1 MDNTLHLVGIAKKA
15 RRVEVGEEPV
25 GAAARARQARLIVL
39 ARDAADNT
47 CRRAAHFA
55 EAGACPVVQCPYSKE
70 ELGGAVGR
78 TSCAMLAF
86 TDAGLAASFMGKLS
100 ARDAERYGETA
111 EAVSA
116 KARSGTARRPRRCPP
131 RRPDCSSAS
140 GSSAATS
147 RSCKR
152 PGQSPG
158 LLPPPAAR
166 SAVWP
171 SGAGAHRARAGR
183 RTRSPGSRAEI
194 LWAAARPWPV
204 QWKIF
209 AIEPPQ
215 SRGFAGRG
223 EAGKR
228 RGRFPP
234 PRRRASSD
242 VKERR

>member
-55 EAGACPVVQCPYSKE
+55 EAGACPVGQCPYSKE

-116 KARSGTARRPRRCPP
+116 KAARMLQRQREQRRHEQ
-131 RRPDCSSAS
+131 
-140 GSSAATS
+140 
-147 RSCKR
+147 KL
-152 PGQSPG
+152 QK
-158 LLPPPAAR
+158 
-166 SAVWP
+166 
-171 SGAGAHRARAGR
+171 AGAKPWVAPASCGAER
-183 RTRSPGSRAEI
+183 RLAQR
-194 LWAAARPWPV
+194 
-204 QWKIF
+204 
-209 AIEPPQ
+209 
-215 SRGFAGRG
+215 GRG
-223 EAGKR
+223 APGK
-228 RGRFPP
+228 GGKTYPKP
-234 PRRRASSD
+234 GKQS
-242 VKERR
+242 

>member
-116 KARSGTARRPRRCPP
+116 EAVSAKAV
-131 RRPDCSSAS
+131 SA
-140 GSSAATS
+140 
-147 RSCKR
+147 K
-152 PGQSPG
+152 
-158 LLPPPAAR
+158 AAR
-166 SAVWP
+166 MLQRQREQRRHEQKLQK
-171 SGAGAHRARAGR
+171 AGAKPWVAPASCGAER
-183 RTRSPGSRAEI
+183 RLAQR
-194 LWAAARPWPV
+194 
-204 QWKIF
+204 
-209 AIEPPQ
+209 
-215 SRGFAGRG
+215 GRG
-223 EAGKR
+223 APGK
-228 RGRFPP
+228 GGKTYPKP
-234 PRRRASSD
+234 GKQS
-242 VKERR
+242 

>member
-100 ARDAERYGETA
+100 PRDAHRYAEPA

-116 KARSGTARRPRRCPP
+116 KAARMLQRQREQRRHEKNLREGKQRKPWAAPPPSAPSHPPDGRKRSKAASAEARSPDRKGSGSQRCRAAESPRRLGGAP
-131 RRPDCSSAS
+131 
-140 GSSAATS
+140 
-147 RSCKR
+147 K
-152 PGQSPG
+152 PGPG
-158 LLPPPAAR
+158 
-166 SAVWP
+166 
-171 SGAGAHRARAGR
+171 GR
-183 RTRSPGSRAEI
+183 RLSG
-194 LWAAARPWPV
+194 
-204 QWKIF
+204 KI
-209 AIEPPQ
+209 P
-215 SRGFAGRG
+215 
-223 EAGKR
+223 KN
-228 RGRFPP
+228 
-234 PRRRASSD
+234 
-242 VKERR
+242 

>member
-47 CRRAAHFA
+47 CRRAAILPRPAHVPWSSA
-55 EAGACPVVQCPYSKE
+55 PTPRRSWAGPW
-70 ELGGAVGR
+70 GARPAPCWLLPTRGWPLPLWESSPPGTR
-78 TSCAMLAF
+78 SGT
-86 TDAGLAASFMGKLS
+86 
-100 ARDAERYGETA
+100 ARRA

-116 KARSGTARRPRRCPP
+116 KRGQTAPAPSGAAR
-131 RRPDCSSAS
+131 
-140 GSSAATS
+140 TS

-194 LWAAARPWPV
+194 PLGRRPAMAGAVEDICHRASAEPRLCGERRGGEAARPVPRPR
-204 QWKIF
+204 
-209 AIEPPQ
+209 E
-215 SRGFAGRG
+215 GGRQ
-223 EAGKR
+223 
-228 RGRFPP
+228 
-234 PRRRASSD
+234 
-242 VKERR
+242 VT

>member
-116 KARSGTARRPRRCPP
+116 KAARLLQRQREQRRHEQ
-131 RRPDCSSAS
+131 
-140 GSSAATS
+140 
-147 RSCKR
+147 KL
-152 PGQSPG
+152 QK
-158 LLPPPAAR
+158 
-166 SAVWP
+166 
-171 SGAGAHRARAGR
+171 AGAHRARAGR

-194 LWAAARPWPV
+194 PLGRRPAMAGAVEDICHRASAEPRLCGERRGGEAARPVPAPA
-204 QWKIF
+204 K
-209 AIEPPQ
+209 E
-215 SRGFAGRG
+215 G
-223 EAGKR
+223 
-228 RGRFPP
+228 
-234 PRRRASSD
+234 
-242 VKERR
+242 VK

>member
-15 RRVEVGEEPV
+15 RRVEVGESPWAPPP
-25 GAAARARQARLIVL
+25 GPAGRLIVL
-39 ARDAADNT
+39 ALRRRRQYR
-47 CRRAAHFA
+47 RRAAHFA
-55 EAGACPVVQCPYSKE
+55 EAWRMSVVQCPYSKE

-116 KARSGTARRPRRCPP
+116 KAARMLQRQREQRRHEQ
-131 RRPDCSSAS
+131 
-140 GSSAATS
+140 
-147 RSCKR
+147 KL
-152 PGQSPG
+152 QK
-158 LLPPPAAR
+158 
-166 SAVWP
+166 
-171 SGAGAHRARAGR
+171 AGAKPWVAPASCGAERRLAQRGRGAPGKGGKTYPEAREAEL
-183 RTRSPGSRAEI
+183 RS
-194 LWAAARPWPV
+194 LWAAARPWPA

>member
-116 KARSGTARRPRRCPP
+116 KAARMLQRQREQRRHEQ
-131 RRPDCSSAS
+131 
-140 GSSAATS
+140 
-147 RSCKR
+147 KLQR

-194 LWAAARPWPV
+194 PLGRRPAMAGAVEDICHRASAEPRLCGERRGGEAARPVPAPA
-204 QWKIF
+204 K
-209 AIEPPQ
+209 E
-215 SRGFAGRG
+215 G
-223 EAGKR
+223 
-228 RGRFPP
+228 
-234 PRRRASSD
+234 
-242 VKERR
+242 VK

>member
-116 KARSGTARRPRRCPP
+116 P
-131 RRPDCSSAS
+131 RRPECSSAS

-194 LWAAARPWPV
+194 PLGRRPAMAGAVEDICHRASAEPRLCGERRGGEAARPVPAPA
-204 QWKIF
+204 K
-209 AIEPPQ
+209 E
-215 SRGFAGRG
+215 G
-223 EAGKR
+223 
-228 RGRFPP
+228 
-234 PRRRASSD
+234 
-242 VKERR
+242 VK

>member
-39 ARDAADNT
+39 AGDAADNT

-111 EAVSA
+111 ESVSA
-116 KARSGTARRPRRCPP
+116 KAARLLQRQREQRRHEQ
-131 RRPDCSSAS
+131 
-140 GSSAATS
+140 
-147 RSCKR
+147 KL
-152 PGQSPG
+152 QK
-158 LLPPPAAR
+158 
-166 SAVWP
+166 
-171 SGAGAHRARAGR
+171 AGAKPWVAPASHGAER
-183 RTRSPGSRAEI
+183 RLAQR
-194 LWAAARPWPV
+194 
-204 QWKIF
+204 
-209 AIEPPQ
+209 
-215 SRGFAGRG
+215 GRG
-223 EAGKR
+223 APGK
-228 RGRFPP
+228 GGKPYP
-234 PRRRASSD
+234 KPGKQS
-242 VKERR
+242 

>member
-111 EAVSA
+111 
-116 KARSGTARRPRRCPP
+116 
-131 RRPDCSSAS
+131 D
-140 GSSAATS
+140 
-147 RSCKR
+147 
-152 PGQSPG
+152 
-158 LLPPPAAR
+158 
-166 SAVWP
+166 
-171 SGAGAHRARAGR
+171 
-183 RTRSPGSRAEI
+183 
-194 LWAAARPWPV
+194 
-204 QWKIF
+204 
-209 AIEPPQ
+209 
-215 SRGFAGRG
+215 SRGAERRLAQRGRG
-223 EAGKR
+223 APGK
-228 RGRFPP
+228 GGKTYPKP
-234 PRRRASSD
+234 GKQS
-242 VKERR
+242 

>member
-1 MDNTLHLVGIAKKA
+1 MIQGKWFPTGSDVSQPLAI
-15 RRVEVGEEPV
+15 RRAVFGRGRDALDDWAQQVTVYAGEEPV

-116 KARSGTARRPRRCPP
+116 KAARLLQRQREQRRHEQ
-131 RRPDCSSAS
+131 
-140 GSSAATS
+140 
-147 RSCKR
+147 KL
-152 PGQSPG
+152 QK
-158 LLPPPAAR
+158 
-166 SAVWP
+166 
-171 SGAGAHRARAGR
+171 AGAK
-183 RTRSPGSRAEI
+183 
-194 LWAAARPWPV
+194 PWVAP
-204 QWKIF
+204 
-209 AIEPPQ
+209 A
-215 SRGFAGRG
+215 SRGAERRLAQRGRG
-223 EAGKR
+223 APGK
-228 RGRFPP
+228 GGKTYPKP
-234 PRRRASSD
+234 GKQS
-242 VKERR
+242 